1 MPKSKLGGAI
11 RYATNNRKGLG
22 IFLNDPRAPMTNNQ
36 TERSIRPAVLGRK
49 NHHGSKSKRGTEV
62 AALFYSLIGTCRMLD
77 VNPTEYLLAAATV
90 AIESPGEVLL
100 PHEFK

>member
-1 MPKSKLGGAI
+1 MRSP
-11 RYATNNRKGLG
+11 RKIQHL
-22 IFLNDPRAPMTNNQ
+22 
-36 TERSIRPAVLGRK
+36 
-49 NHHGSKSKRGTEV
+49 HGPRGTEV

-100 PHEFK
+100 PHEF